1 MLNKMEFVDK
11 PEILNDKMDIKLEP
25 NVISGKDVLTVDNLT
40 KGFDGTVL
48 LITYASRLNVVNA

>member
-11 PEILNDKMDIKLEP
+11 PEILNDKMDINLEP
-25 NVISGKDVLTVDNLT
+25 NVISGNDVLTVDNLT
-40 KGFDGTVL
+40 KGLTELFF